1 MRDKII
7 LRLGDNYLEKDA
19 QLIESYIEEYT
30 SIACSETNLKKDND
44 KLEPHIIQA
53 TIKAYMRRGN
63 EGMNSSNE
71 SGFNVSY
78 EDIEESLRKNVR
90 PLRVLP

>member
-1 MRDKII
+1 MRNKII
-7 LRLGDNYLEKDA
+7 QRLGSNYLEKDA
-19 QLIESYIEEYT
+19 QLLESYIEEYT
-30 SIACSETNLKKDND
+30 YIALSETNLKEIND
-44 KLEPHIIQA
+44 KLEPHIVQA
-53 TIKAYMRRGN
+53 VIKAYIRRGN

-78 EDIEESLRKNVR
+78 EDIEEKLRKNVR